1 MSTLI
6 ARLETRLAQGR
17 PQVRAEWEAR
27 PAAVLV
33 PLYEEGGEWHVVL
46 TQRTH
51 TVSSHQGQVAFPGG
65 RIDAEDASPLA
76 AALREAEEEIGLRPA
91 DVRVVGELDHLLTVT
106 QWRITPVVG
115 VIPWPYLFTP
125 NPAEL
130 SAVFSV
136 PLSFL
141 GDPANLVT
149 EMRQPLLPGPAIPVY
164 HWYYRGYDIWGASA
178 RILLNLLALTADGE
192 R

>member
-1 MSTLI
+1 MI
-6 ARLETRLAQGR
+6 ARLEARLAQAQ

-33 PLYEEGGEWHVVL
+33 PLFSKDGEWHVVL

-51 TVSSHQGQVAFPGG
+51 TLSSHQGQVAFPGG
-65 RIDAEDASPLA
+65 RIESEDASPLA

-91 DVRVVGELDHLLTVT
+91 DVRVVGELDQLLTVT
-106 QWRITPVVG
+106 QWRISPVVG
-115 VIPWPYLFTP
+115 VIPWPYAFTP

-130 SAVFSV
+130 SAVFDV
-136 PLSFL
+136 PLNFL
-141 GDPANLVT
+141 RDPANLVT
-149 EMRQPLLPGPAIPVY
+149 ETRQPQQPGPVIPVY
-164 HWYYRGYDIWGASA
+164 HWYYQGYDIWGASA
-178 RILLNLLALTADGE
+178 RILLNLLALMADGD